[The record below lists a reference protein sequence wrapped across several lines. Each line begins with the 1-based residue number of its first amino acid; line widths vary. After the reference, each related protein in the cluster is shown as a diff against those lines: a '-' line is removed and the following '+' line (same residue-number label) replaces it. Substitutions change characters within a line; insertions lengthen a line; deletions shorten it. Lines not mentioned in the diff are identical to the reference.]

1 LALKEICMDPPAAP
15 DRGMTFSVASLR
27 PSTSDQERV
36 GSPSDPVAPV
46 QSTPTYP
53 LGLEAIGS
61 SVPAR
66 VPQPITVSKVPM
78 SASLNLNAG
87 TLDSAPGI

>member
-1 LALKEICMDPPAAP
+1 LALKEICMDPPAAT
-15 DRGMTFSVASLR
+15 DRGMTFGVASLR

-46 QSTPTYP
+46 QSTPTCP

-66 VPQPITVSKVPM
+66 VPQPVSKVPM
-78 SASLNLNAG
+78 SASLNLNAS
-87 TLDSAPGI
+87 TLDSALGI